1 MSLPYL
7 KKIDNS
13 DSEPSAYSFI
23 HPSAIPYDRPALR
36 LANRLRWDRLNIV
49 PELQRLFC
57 YYRNTCSI
65 ADKTQGAERPNHA
78 ETYDEIGKI
87 LAQMW
92 SINQLTEVKQLNY
105 YSRDQT

>member
-23 HPSAIPYDRPALR
+23 HPSAIPYERPALR

-65 ADKTQGAERPNHA
+65 ADKIQVFERPNSA
-78 ETYDEIGKI
+78 ETYEEIGKL

-92 SINQLTEVKQLNY
+92 SIDRLNEVKQLNY
-105 YSRDQT
+105 YSRGWG

>member
-23 HPSAIPYDRPALR
+23 HPSAIPYERLALR
-36 LANRLRWDRLNIV
+36 LANRLPWDRVNIA

-65 ADKTQGAERPNHA
+65 ANKAQGFERPNSH
-78 ETYDEIGKI
+78 ETYE
-87 LAQMW
+87 
-92 SINQLTEVKQLNY
+92 
-105 YSRDQT
+105 